1 MLAQQEEMALRKEA
15 EALAAEKRSAMIEE
29 ARAMKVNTRASLGGS
44 QARAT
49 EECLERWR
57 ARRLNTA
64 RARPRKLR
72 EVEPAK
78 RESKNAG
85 GFHTRCV
92 AGVDAQAEKDAL
104 REKEEPPPA
113 ASGGLAALA
122 ARAPS
127 GGSRA
132 SGLAGAFGGDRGDRG
147 GGDRGDRG
155 AAGAGGPPAG
165 GGRFGNLRD
174 DKPRDAPRT
183 QGFERRDGGGDS
195 RGGDS
200 RGGGGDSGGR
210 WR

>member
-147 GGDRGDRG
+147 
-155 AAGAGGPPAG
+155 AAGAGGLPA